1 MRPFRTLQTRLLQA
15 VSIRLQLQVA
25 FAIVLLFG
33 AAIAVT
39 GYIVLRSVQGSAE
52 SSVEHVFRVRETS
65 LQLQSA
71 FLLARQE
78 ELAFLDARHQS
89 GRKLEADT
97 HAAAIARYLTLA
109 HRHAETLDAAA
120 RHHPALQSIA
130 QPVGDLRV
138 LLDRFE
144 GDFLVLRDAAA
155 VPLDPDEVIA
165 LSREIV
171 LATEAIVR
179 ATWHAQVGSRKGY
192 ELVGE
197 RGVTLLLSMAG
208 AGFLVAIMVAAWLGA
223 RIVNPLSALSDAA
236 HQLAEGGVPVPVTSQ
251 GSGEVGRLGRAFNAM
266 VTEVTARSAQLSEA
280 NRDLEA
286 AVEEARHA
294 REAAENANRA
304 KSAFLATMS
313 HEIRTPMNGVLGAAE
328 LLLDTELRS
337 EQRSLVDTI
346 ARSGKSLL
354 VVINDVLDFSKIE
367 AGRLEL
373 ESVSFDPRDVVED
386 VVELFAEP
394 ADEKGLELL
403 CDCAWGPPRLVAGDP
418 GRLRQV
424 VANLVGNA
432 IKFTAAGRITVR
444 IEREAGDGV
453 RFTVDD
459 TGIGIPADKLSGLF
473 QAFSQA
479 DASTTRKYG
488 GTGLGLA
495 IVKRLAMLMGG
506 DAGVES
512 EPGVG
517 SRFWMRARLPDV
529 ALEKP
534 DPVSS
539 AVYGRRLLVVE
550 PRDATRAAVA
560 LDLEREGATVECLRT
575 LVEARA
581 RLTEPGREPLDAVLA
596 GFPGSRQD
604 ADAFTDAIQALP
616 HALQPRVVWLLSIS
630 EAAHEAPKLRILDGY
645 VIKPVRIAQLLGTFE
660 AALAA
665 HSVVPAAGGTVSQ
678 DDDAVGFE
686 DLRVLVVEDNPVNQ
700 KIALAMLNKL
710 RCHAEIAADG
720 VEALERVALA
730 PFDLVLMDCQMP
742 VLDGFEATRRIRR
755 QERER
760 ADLGHRIRP
769 LFVVALTANAMQG
782 DREMC
787 IAAGMDDYL
796 SKPFSRDALRA
807 VVRLAVE
814 RKAGLP
820 SPDSLMDSE
829 DFLSELMEREPVPV
843 HAVG

>member
-1 MRPFRTLQTRLLQA
+1 M
-15 VSIRLQLQVA
+15 SIRLQLQVA

-52 SSVEHVFRVRETS
+52 SSVENVFRVRETS

-89 GRKLEADT
+89 GRKLEADA

-109 HRHAETLDAAA
+109 HRHAETLDAAS

-144 GDFLVLRDAAA
+144 GDFLVLRDAAGA
-155 VPLDPDEVIA
+155 VPVDPDEVIA

-453 RFTVDD
+453 RITVED

-512 EPGVG
+512 EPGAG

-529 ALEKP
+529 AHEMP
-534 DPVSS
+534 DPASVSGARATS
-539 AVYGRRLLVVE
+539 AGRGTARCHPRRRRARSRTRRRDRRMPADAGRGPGPPDRAGAGAPGCRACGVPGVATGRRRLHRCDPGVAACPAAAGRL
-550 PRDATRAAVA
+550 AAV
-560 LDLEREGATVECLRT
+560 
-575 LVEARA
+575 
-581 RLTEPGREPLDAVLA
+581 
-596 GFPGSRQD
+596 
-604 ADAFTDAIQALP
+604 
-616 HALQPRVVWLLSIS
+616 
-630 EAAHEAPKLRILDGY
+630 
-645 VIKPVRIAQLLGTFE
+645 
-660 AALAA
+660 
-665 HSVVPAAGGTVSQ
+665 
-678 DDDAVGFE
+678 
-686 DLRVLVVEDNPVNQ
+686 DLRGG
-700 KIALAMLNKL
+700 A
-710 RCHAEIAADG
+710 
-720 VEALERVALA
+720 
-730 PFDLVLMDCQMP
+730 
-742 VLDGFEATRRIRR
+742 
-755 QERER
+755 
-760 ADLGHRIRP
+760 
-769 LFVVALTANAMQG
+769 
-782 DREMC
+782 
-787 IAAGMDDYL
+787 
-796 SKPFSRDALRA
+796 
-807 VVRLAVE
+807 
-814 RKAGLP
+814 
-820 SPDSLMDSE
+820 
-829 DFLSELMEREPVPV
+829 
-843 HAVG
+843 